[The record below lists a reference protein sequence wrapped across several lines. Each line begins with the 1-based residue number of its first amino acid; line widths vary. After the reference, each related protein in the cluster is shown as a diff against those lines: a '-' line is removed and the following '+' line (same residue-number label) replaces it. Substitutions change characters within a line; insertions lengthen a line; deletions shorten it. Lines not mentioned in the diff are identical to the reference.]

1 MKINILNIDT
11 NKGYA
16 DKLRLC
22 FWLYLFFVI
31 FEGAFR
37 KWILPELSSLF
48 LVIRDPIA
56 IYVLFTGIYHKKLT
70 NGFGIFFLVISYISF
85 ITTLMW
91 GHQNFIVALYGAR
104 VYALHIPILFI
115 WSNILTREDLLQIG
129 KWILLLSILMC
140 IIIGLQYLTPQ
151 SSWIN
156 RGIGGDTEGSGFSG
170 VGDYFRPSG
179 TFSFVTGMIGFEFL
193 VASYLFFYWQS
204 NTILSKKQ
212 KIPPQYLYIYLLIF
226 LISIFFCL
234 SRSVIASTAIV
245 FFTTILSSFLA
256 QTKTYKTIT
265 LIVLITLLFIIL
277 YSFIP
282 FFQLAVDNMFLRFDA
297 ASNSEGNFIKG
308 SIGERFG
315 GAFLRA
321 FTDTQNFTG
330 KEIPFW
336 GFGMGT
342 GSKVG
347 STLLGLSFLNSFGV
361 AEEEWS
367 LVICEYGYLIGA
379 ILLLVG
385 RTYFPIYYA
394 IKAAQILI
402 HKKDFLPFIFTP
414 FFIISFLTY
423 QLSVPTI
430 LGFTTIAGS
439 LFFAAIKTSSSK

>member
-1 MKINILNIDT
+1 
-11 NKGYA
+11 
-16 DKLRLC
+16 
-22 FWLYLFFVI
+22 
-31 FEGAFR
+31 
-37 KWILPELSSLF
+37 
-48 LVIRDPIA
+48 
-56 IYVLFTGIYHKKLT
+56 
-70 NGFGIFFLVISYISF
+70 
-85 ITTLMW
+85 
-91 GHQNFIVALYGAR
+91 
-104 VYALHIPILFI
+104 
-115 WSNILTREDLLQIG
+115 
-129 KWILLLSILMC
+129 MC

-151 SSWIN
+151 NSWIN

-179 TFSFVTGMIGFEFL
+179 TFSFITGMIGFEFL
-193 VASYLFFYWQS
+193 VASYLFFYWQTNNS
-204 NTILSKKQ
+204 LPETQ
-212 KIPPQYLYIYLLIF
+212 KIKPRNLYAYLLIF
-226 LISIFFCL
+226 IISIFFCL
-234 SRSVIASTAIV
+234 SRSIIVGTIIV
-245 FFTTILSSFLA
+245 FATTILSSFLTRN
-256 QTKTYKTIT
+256 QIHKT
-265 LIVLITLLFIIL
+265 IVLIILIILLFIIL
-277 YSFIP
+277 YNFIP
-282 FFQLAVDNMFLRFDA
+282 FFQLAVDNMFLRFEA
-297 ASNSEGNFIKG
+297 ASNSEGDFVKG
-308 SIGERFG
+308 SIGNRFG

-367 LVICEYGYLIGA
+367 LVICEYGYLIGG

-385 RTYFPIYYA
+385 RTFFPIYYT
-394 IKAAQILI
+394 IKATKILI